1 MEFRNL
7 ADLNITGL
15 LSVFNL
21 SFSDYLVPFHLTLEQ
36 LTSKIN
42 AEKIDMN
49 LSVGAFQSNQIVGF
63 ILHAEKVEDR
73 KRIVYNAGTGV
84 TPEYRGQGLVRKMY
98 DYIIPMLRDRKTDI
112 LALEVIE
119 GNEPA
124 IRAYTNLGF
133 KISRKLLCF
142 KGNIETKETSSEINV
157 QQLDHFQWKTFKSFW
172 DIEPSWQSSVIV
184 LDQMR
189 NDLVILGAYEMTE
202 LVGYA
207 IFNPAIGKV
216 YQVAVNKE
224 NRRMGIGAKLFKVI
238 GEMSAGS
245 VVVMNNV
252 DDSSENTSQFLRKIG
267 LENWVSQFEM
277 ANNINIE
284 S

>member
-7 ADLNITGL
+7 ANLNITDL

-21 SFSDYLVPFHLTLEQ
+21 SFSDYLVPFHLTLKQ

-42 AEKIDMN
+42 AEKVDMN
-49 LSVGAFQSNQIVGF
+49 LSVGAFQSDQIMGF
-63 ILHAEKVEDR
+63 ILHAEKVEDG
-73 KRIVYNAGTGV
+73 KRMIYNAGTGV
-84 TPEYRGQGLVRKMY
+84 IPEYRGQGLVRKMY
-98 DYIIPMLRDRKTDI
+98 EYSIPVLRDRKADI
-112 LALEVIE
+112 LTLEVIE

-124 IRAYTNLGF
+124 VRAYTNLGF

-142 KGNIETKETSSEINV
+142 KGNIEASEKYAEI
-157 QQLDHFQWKTFKSFW
+157 QIEQMDHFNWETFKSFW
-172 DIEPSWQSSVIV
+172 DIEPSWQSSVMV
-184 LDQMR
+184 LNQMR
-189 NDLVILGAYEMTE
+189 DDLVILGAYEMTE

-245 VVVMNNV
+245 VTVVNNV
-252 DDSSENTSQFLRKIG
+252 DDSSENTSHFLSGMG